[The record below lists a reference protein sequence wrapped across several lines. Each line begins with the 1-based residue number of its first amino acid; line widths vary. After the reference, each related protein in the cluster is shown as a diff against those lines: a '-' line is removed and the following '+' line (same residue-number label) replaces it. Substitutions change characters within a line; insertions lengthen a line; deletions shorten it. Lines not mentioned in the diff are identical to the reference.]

1 MAYGVDR
8 PPSFAATDSFQ
19 FLEWFATVARW
30 IKGENKTS
38 TQTAAYQATVDD
50 GLVLINGNIT
60 VTLPSASTCPGKRI
74 TCKAVNAGGGTRTVD
89 GGDSDIDGAATW
101 TTTTQYV
108 SATFQS
114 NGTQWWVI

>member
-1 MAYGVDR
+1 MPYGVDR
-8 PPSFAATDSFQ
+8 PTVQAPEINFGW
-19 FLEWFATVARW
+19 LEWFATIARW

-74 TCKAVNAGGGTRTVD
+74 TCKVVNAGGGTRTVD

-114 NGTQWWVI
+114 NGSQWWVI